1 MKKIIFFVI
10 SGLIVLAFAFFG
22 LSPGLLGGG
31 GRGIALSVN
40 DQVVS
45 SSSFRNMLR
54 SASKN
59 QATTKQESS
68 KQRRLRRLKIT
79 QQLLNELT
87 QLNITYV
94 TLVEANFY
102 ISSLAVINQIVSI
115 PAFLENNR
123 FKRSKYESLLK
134 SIGQNP
140 DSFESQI
147 EKSLVYQ
154 QFIGWIQDSLQISD
168 LENHLKNSVLNSE
181 IHLNLFALKKPD
193 SSKKKALKIFNKQ
206 VIEIKKLLKTA
217 NVKKINNW
225 KSKNKIKLSKTDK
238 LTLSSAYIPILGNN
252 KLAYKNILT
261 TRPKNFTKNLIFHQG
276 AYYLVYV
283 KKIIKTKKNT
293 QFKPGLLDRWFAGQ
307 RQQAAIQTWLTDSGK
322 NLQIYKNQNLLK
334 L

>member
-1 MKKIIFFVI
+1 MKKIIFIII
-10 SGLIVLAFAFFG
+10 SGVIVLAFAFFG

-45 SSSFRNMLR
+45 SLSFQNMLR

-59 QATTKQESS
+59 QRSKKPESS

-87 QLNITYV
+87 QLNIAYV
-94 TLVEANFY
+94 ILAEANFY
-102 ISSLAVINQIVSI
+102 ISSLAIVDQVIAI

-123 FKRSKYESLLK
+123 FKRSKYEALLQ

-154 QFIGWIQDSLQISD
+154 KFIGWMQTSLQISD
-168 LENHLKNSVLNSE
+168 LENHLNNSVLNLE
-181 IHLNLFALKKPD
+181 AHLQLFSLKKPTNN
-193 SSKKKALKIFNKQ
+193 KKKLKIFNKQ
-206 VIEIKKLLKTA
+206 IAEIKKLLKTA
-217 NVKKINNW
+217 NVKQINNW
-225 KSKNKIKLSKTDK
+225 KKKNKIKLHKSDK
-238 LTLSSAYIPILGNN
+238 LSLSSAYIPVLGNN
-252 KLAYKNILT
+252 KLAYKNILKT
-261 TRPKNFTKNLIFHQG
+261 PPRQFVKDLIFHQG
-276 AYYLVYV
+276 SYYLVYL
-283 KKIIKTKKNT
+283 KDIAKIKTNT
-293 QFKPGLLDRWFAGQ
+293 QFNSSLLSKWFAGQ
-307 RQQAAIQTWLTDSGK
+307 RQQMAMQTWLASSSK
-322 NLQIYKNQNLLK
+322 NLNIYKNQNLLK